1 MRSTS
6 PLLRHVVLPALAPA
20 ALIGLSFTP
29 VMLFGCVNR
38 GLLALAIALGSAI
51 GAFVTLGIAF
61 RLRARREPS
70 GHWVLTAAIL
80 TLPLALLVGP
90 LG

>member
-6 PLLRHVVLPALAPA
+6 PLVVHVALPALAPA
-20 ALIGLSFTP
+20 ALVGLFFTP

-51 GAFVTLGIAF
+51 GAFVTLGVAF